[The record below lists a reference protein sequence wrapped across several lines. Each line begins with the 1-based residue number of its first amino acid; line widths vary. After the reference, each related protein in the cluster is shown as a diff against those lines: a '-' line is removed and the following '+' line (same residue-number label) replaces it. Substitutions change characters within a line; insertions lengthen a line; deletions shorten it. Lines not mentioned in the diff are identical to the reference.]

1 MSVNKK
7 RIYLLLLADIAGV
20 ASIIVKYFGSGKPT
34 ISSILCIV
42 AGVFYAIMIAQG
54 KEQDM
59 GLKNKIIL
67 AFAGMSKVIFLFGC
81 NIEYF
86 FDGLRPFVYLIVV
99 GMCVAS
105 LTSDVIV
112 YMFSKNARF
121 YKFYILAMFEILFIF
136 GAVTMEA
143 PWLMYMPFP
152 VFVTYLLYFDTKLLT
167 IASVIINIFNVI
179 ASWRYITECAN
190 LGKFYYMQVAYFIQ
204 ILYVFLFTCAI
215 CVTLLF
221 NNRFNKEKIDY
232 VTDMKNKSDRLSAEV
247 INIAKNVRNSAIST
261 NDVIDELEVATNH
274 SLDILKDIA
283 NGNTTNAISV
293 EHQTE
298 MTANITSMIDGVLE
312 ETDRASSSTSE
323 SLDGLNKSMNS
334 FNNLKCKSNMI
345 VESNKEVIATINEFV
360 ENARKVKSITNGIAD
375 ISDQTNLL
383 SLNASI
389 ESARAGEAGKGFA
402 VVAGEIRTL
411 ADGTSKLTD
420 DIDKIVQML
429 ENNALKAQKVV
440 NDVVQAINEENVT
453 IDETLND
460 FISMKNNINGLG
472 ENVKSILKKVENMAN
487 FNTEIVRHITNLSAS
502 SEEVTACTEEAL
514 GINEDNKNKA
524 VRTKELM
531 SELLKSA
538 ERIDE
543 FVDMV

>member
-7 RIYLLLLADIAGV
+7 RIFWLILTDIAGFL
-20 ASIIVKYFGSGKPT
+20 SILIKYNESGKPT
-34 ISSILCIV
+34 VSSILCILV
-42 AGVFYAIMIAQG
+42 GILYSILIAQG
-54 KEQDM
+54 NEGDI

-67 AFAGMSKVIFLFGC
+67 AFAGMSKVLFLFGC
-81 NIEYF
+81 NIEYY
-86 FDGLRPFVYLIVV
+86 FDGLRPFVYFIVTV
-99 GMCVAS
+99 MCVAS
-105 LTSDVIV
+105 LTLDVIV
-112 YMFSKNARF
+112 YMFSKNAGF

-136 GAVTMEA
+136 GALTMEV

-152 VFVTYLLYFDTKLLT
+152 LFVTYLLYFDTKLLAM
-167 IASVIINIFNVI
+167 ASIIINVFNVV
-179 ASWRYITECAN
+179 ASWRYITECVN

-221 NNRFNKEKIDY
+221 NKRFNKENIDY
-232 VTDMKNKSDRLSAEV
+232 ITDMKNKSDRLSAEV
-247 INIAKNVRNSAIST
+247 INIAKNVRNSAVST
-261 NDVIDELEVATNH
+261 NDVIDELEIATNH
-274 SLDILKDIA
+274 SLIILKDIA

-312 ETDRASSSTSE
+312 ETDRASSSTNE
-323 SLDGLNKSMNS
+323 SLEGLNKSMNS
-334 FNNLKCKSNMI
+334 FNNLKYKSNMI
-345 VESNKEVIATINEFV
+345 VESNKEVIDTINEFV
-360 ENARKVKSITNGIAD
+360 ENARKVKSITNGIAE
-375 ISDQTNLL
+375 ISEQTNLL

-389 ESARAGEAGKGFA
+389 ESARAREAGKGFA

-411 ADGTSKLTD
+411 ADGTSNLTD
-420 DIDKIVQML
+420 DINKIVLML
-429 ENNALKAQKVV
+429 ENNALKAQKAV
-440 NDVVQAINEENVT
+440 NDVVQAINEENNT

-460 FISMKNNINGLG
+460 FISMKNTINGLG
-472 ENVKSILKKVENMAN
+472 DNVKSILQKVENMAS
-487 FNTEIVRHITNLSAS
+487 FNTEIVKHITNLSAS

-524 VRTKELM
+524 AQTKNLM
-531 SELLKSA
+531 AELLKSA

>member
-7 RIYLLLLADIAGV
+7 RIFWLILTDIAGFL
-20 ASIIVKYFGSGKPT
+20 SILIKYNESGKPT
-34 ISSILCIV
+34 VSSILCILV
-42 AGVFYAIMIAQG
+42 GILYSILIAQG
-54 KEQDM
+54 NEGDI

-67 AFAGMSKVIFLFGC
+67 AFAGMSKVLFLFGC
-81 NIEYF
+81 NIEYY
-86 FDGLRPFVYLIVV
+86 FDGLRPFVYLMVAV
-99 GMCVAS
+99 MCVAS
-105 LTSDVIV
+105 WTLDVIV
-112 YMFSKNARF
+112 YMVSKDAKY
-121 YKFYILAMFEILFIF
+121 YKFYILAIFEILFIF

-152 VFVTYLLYFDTKLLT
+152 LFVTYLLYFDTKLLAM
-167 IASVIINIFNVI
+167 ASIIINVFNVV

-190 LGKFYYMQVAYFIQ
+190 LSKFYYMQIAYFVQ
-204 ILYVFLFTCAI
+204 ILYVLLFTCAI
-215 CVTLLF
+215 CITLLF

-232 VTDMKNKSDRLSAEV
+232 ITDMKNKSDRLSAEV
-247 INIAKNVRNSAIST
+247 INIAKSVRNSAVST
-261 NDVIDELEVATNH
+261 NDVIDELEIATNH
-274 SLDILKDIA
+274 SLNILKDIA
-283 NGNTTNAISV
+283 NGNTTNAVSV
-293 EHQTE
+293 ENQTE

-312 ETDRASSSTSE
+312 ETDRASLSTNE
-323 SLDGLNKSMNS
+323 SLEGLNKSMNS
-334 FNNLKCKSNMI
+334 FNNLKHKSNMI
-345 VESNKEVIATINEFV
+345 VESNKEVIDTINEFV
-360 ENARKVKSITNGIAD
+360 ENARKVKTITNGIAE
-375 ISDQTNLL
+375 ISEQTNLL

-411 ADGTSKLTD
+411 ADGTSNLTD
-420 DIDKIVQML
+420 DINKIVLML

-440 NDVVQAINEENVT
+440 NDVVQAINEENIT

-460 FISMKNNINGLG
+460 FISMKNTINGLG
-472 ENVKSILKKVENMAN
+472 ENVKSILEKVENMAN
-487 FNTEIVRHITNLSAS
+487 FNTEIVRHITQLSAS

-514 GINEDNKNKA
+514 GINEDNMNKA
-524 VRTKELM
+524 VQTKNLM